1 MPCDSALLRSVDG
14 EALEEYSKRAYA
26 VYRTHGVIQNGML
39 DDDWP
44 FEARRLTLSTD
55 PHDLGPATCSPIFRP
70 AENAPLSETPENT
83 SNVRFL
89 ADRGD
94 KRGDVSVGGDAVC
107 SVIHE
112 PIRPFSTPRSLQIV
126 RPNAG
131 EGSGGNTASMR
142 REMRGAEQAST
153 IENKLQVVE
162 VSQKEEVTQKPD
174 ESASPPRAFRSR
186 LHAPRAG
193 RAAALASANAR
204 GNGKRW
210 KERPPEFCRE
220 LSGTLLPPPPPS
232 AASGASTKPVWVNQ
246 RTPEASG
253 KLELGYPVT
262 DEGSGDANT
271 YEDTT
276 ASQGNESPRACR
288 DSFRDAC
295 SLPRDTGHIVEGE
308 GVMEVVTCSSQEL
321 LSANNGADTADCN
334 KSYRGKRCGISGVGD
349 GCSEQVTAH
358 EQNNDA
364 RANRES
370 SDTPSGR
377 RIKQSAVAAAS
388 LAKTTQLPDSIPR
401 RKPGRLLAV
410 DDHSEQSSSPR
421 AAGMEEA
428 SGGSEDNMEILAARS
443 VYLDTDPVGMHGDN
457 TYTVNGV
464 EPATENRCNCLPQEA
479 RCSTERPNDDEAF
492 VWFGQPDTSSVQLS
506 SEHGELGRRSREEL
520 SGQDDRT
527 TSPVGQLHS
536 AAKVILRM
544 EVRRQRTLIER
555 AFLAREEQR
564 RARRAHLGAEVLK
577 RIRSTPGSSLSI
589 SSGDHETHARY
600 SKPLEP
606 SSDRVGKSNSSQG
619 LECQAYGDSPRHPKH
634 AVKVTGL
641 RARVDRGGP
650 TTTDCRPER
659 TTTVEP
665 LPEYPL
671 DTGPAASP
679 VPTPPKGGVA
689 GVAGDH
695 PWRKLNRSTEA
706 ENVVTVRTATPPPI
720 SFDVTAD
727 GLRGG
732 EGGFGRGGDLE
743 RARRQE
749 RYEALRARKLA
760 EAEVSDVEQET
771 LAQFLAMQGFRDEL
785 GAAQHAV
792 RQTGGFARRG
802 KRSHRTDIGPHTSDY
817 DNY

>member
-14 EALEEYSKRAYA
+14 EVLEEYSKRAYA
-26 VYRTHGVIQNGML
+26 VYRTHGVIQNGTL

-44 FEARRLTLSTD
+44 FGARRLTLSTD

-70 AENAPLSETPENT
+70 AENAPLSEPPENT
-83 SNVRFL
+83 SNARFL

-94 KRGDVSVGGDAVC
+94 KRGDVSVGGDAVS

-126 RPNAG
+126 PPNAG
-131 EGSGGNTASMR
+131 EGSGGNAANMR

-153 IENKLQVVE
+153 IENELQVVE
-162 VSQKEEVTQKPD
+162 VSQKEEVTQKLQ
-174 ESASPPRAFRSR
+174 ESASPLRAFHSR
-186 LHAPRAG
+186 LRAPRAG

-210 KERPPEFCRE
+210 KEWPPDFRRE
-220 LSGTLLPPPPPS
+220 GSGENLPPPPPI
-232 AASGASTKPVWVNQ
+232 AASGASTKPAWVNQ
-246 RTPEASG
+246 RTPEASR
-253 KLELGYPVT
+253 KLELVCPVT
-262 DEGSGDANT
+262 DEGSGDADT
-271 YEDTT
+271 DEDTT

-308 GVMEVVTCSSQEL
+308 GVTEVVTCSCQEL
-321 LSANNGADTADCN
+321 LNANNGAHIADCN
-334 KSYRGKRCGISGVGD
+334 KNDRGKRCDISAVGY
-349 GCSEQVTAH
+349 GCSEQATAH
-358 EQNNDA
+358 KQKDGA

-377 RIKQSAVAAAS
+377 RIKQSAVAVAS
-388 LAKTTQLPDSIPR
+388 SAKTAQLPNSIPR
-401 RKPGRLLAV
+401 RKPGRPLAA
-410 DDHSEQSSSPR
+410 DDHARRSSSPR

-428 SGGSEDNMEILAARS
+428 SGGSEDSMEILAARS
-443 VYLDTDPVGMHGDN
+443 VDLDTDPVGMHGDN
-457 TYTVNGV
+457 TDTANGV
-464 EPATENRCNCLPQEA
+464 EPTTENGFDCLPQEA
-479 RCSTERPNDDEAF
+479 RCNAEQLNDDEAF

-506 SEHGELGRRSREEL
+506 SEHGDLGHRSREEL

-527 TSPVGQLHS
+527 TSSVGQLHS
-536 AAKVILRM
+536 TAKVILRM

-577 RIRSTPGSSLSI
+577 RIRSTPDSSLPVPLS
-589 SSGDHETHARY
+589 DHETHARH

-606 SSDRVGKSNSSQG
+606 SSDRVGKRDSPQG

-641 RARVDRGGP
+641 RPRVDRSGS
-650 TTTDCRPER
+650 TTTDCQTER

-679 VPTPPKGGVA
+679 VPTLPKEGVS
-689 GVAGDH
+689 GVAGDQ

-706 ENVVTVRTATPPPI
+706 ENVVTVRTPTPPSI

-732 EGGFGRGGDLE
+732 EGDFGRRGDVE

-749 RYEALRARKLA
+749 RYGALRARKLA
-760 EAEVSDVEQET
+760 EAEVSGVEQET
-771 LAQFLAMQGFRDEL
+771 LAQCLVMQGFRDEL
-785 GAAQHAV
+785 GASKHAL
-792 RQTGGFARRG
+792 
-802 KRSHRTDIGPHTSDY
+802 
-817 DNY
+817 